1 MVLGALL
8 VLLIWLLLHLILHL
22 SVAVFLFG
30 FLHLTH
36 LLGHLVRLLVHLLVY
51 VESLGIADL
60 RCDPSDLGK
69 ERLELLLPRLRVAL
83 EVLNQLIVLLLLDQG
98 FQVLDVLV
106 QLRGPLLDGLDVAME
121 GLSLCKA
128 AVMHKAALLDDLA

>member
-1 MVLGALL
+1 MVLGAFL
-8 VLLIWLLLHLILHL
+8 VLLVWLLLHLIFHL
-22 SVAVFLFG
+22 SVAVFN
-30 FLHLTH
+30 FLHLSH
-36 LLGHLVRLLVHLLVY
+36 LLGHLIRFLVHLLVY

-60 RCDPSDLGK
+60 RCDPSDLGQ

-83 EVLNQLIVLLLLDQG
+83 EVLNQLIVLFLLNQG

-128 AVMHKAALLDDLA
+128 AVMHQAALLDDLA

>member
-1 MVLGALL
+1 MVLRALL
-8 VLLIWLLLHLILHL
+8 VLLVWLLLHLIFHL
-22 SVAVFLFG
+22 SVAVFS
-30 FLHLTH
+30 FLHLSH
-36 LLGHLVRLLVHLLVY
+36 LLGHLVRLLVVHLLVY
-51 VESLGIADL
+51 IESLGIADL
-60 RCDPSDLGK
+60 RCDPSDLSQ

-83 EVLNQLIVLLLLDQG
+83 EVLNQLIVLLILNQG

>member
-1 MVLGALL
+1 LVLGALL
-8 VLLIWLLLHLILHL
+8 VLLIWLFLHLILHL
-22 SVAVFLFG
+22 SVAVFGL
-30 FLHLTH
+30 LHLTH
-36 LLGHLVRLLVHLLVY
+36 LLGHLVRFLVHLLVDI
-51 VESLGIADL
+51 ESLGIADF

>member
-1 MVLGALL
+1 MVLRALL
-8 VLLIWLLLHLILHL
+8 VLLVWLLLHL
-22 SVAVFLFG
+22 S
-30 FLHLTH
+30 H

-60 RCDPSDLGK
+60 RCDPSDLSQ

-83 EVLNQLIVLLLLDQG
+83 EVLNQLIVLFLLNQG

-128 AVMHKAALLDDLA
+128 AVMHQAALLDDLA